1 MHIVEVPVRT
11 QIRHLAPDSL
21 DRGLASPG
29 PGRGRASRGV
39 SLATSE
45 CNNSRRESAVA
56 RIGEDLVSPDL
67 MNVVRVTRADVKPC
81 QVRRGCATSFVGPVV
96 FFLDMGQTDA

>member
-1 MHIVEVPVRT
+1 LHVIEILFRT

-29 PGRGRASRGV
+29 PGRGRASRGI

-45 CNNSRRESAVA
+45 CNKSGRESAVA
-56 RIGEDLVSPDL
+56 RVGEDLVSPDL
-67 MNVVRVTRADVKPC
+67 MNVVRVTRADVTPC
-81 QVRRGCATSFVGPVV
+81 QVRRGCATSLVGPVV
-96 FFLDMGQTDA
+96 FFLDMGRTDA

>member
-1 MHIVEVPVRT
+1 LHVIEILFRT

-29 PGRGRASRGV
+29 PGRGRASRGI

-45 CNNSRRESAVA
+45 CNKSGRESAVA

-67 MNVVRVTRADVKPC
+67 MNVVRVTRANVTPC

-96 FFLDMGQTDA
+96 FFLDMGRTDA